1 MANKSTNQRTAKWL
15 KDRRLIKRD
24 FTQLKIQLTSLIASE
39 RRWAARDLS
48 FHSKASPALIH
59 ALTNESNDDVIDAIL
74 ASLQQL
80 RNKHPSVTTLEL
92 TSAPKWVSQ
101 LHHIARITLYKGLAA
116 SDKHLHIITY
126 TPDEKELGNGIDPMT
141 IVQQCPG
148 LISFHIDTSEPISEE
163 DTFSNSLN
171 CKLDI
176 QILVSSEPPQIN
188 EYFNRLNIPVH
199 TYILDRQF
207 LAFPEGK
214 FIPTQAY
221 RLFTDEIN
229 FSIING
235 DWKKYAQQSAAMFAV
250 QANAPFQE
258 TTIEWL
264 TALSH
269 ENKPNTRIIKALLA
283 IFKAGNF
290 DLVDSSQSAI
300 ALASSSFQPLSAAL
314 NSLFYDYSSETPNEM
329 VNLSGHIVPIAQLRR
344 LLGLNNSD

>member
-1 MANKSTNQRTAKWL
+1 MANKSVNQRTPKWL
-15 KDRRLIKRD
+15 NDRRLIKRD
-24 FTQLKIQLTSLIASE
+24 FIQLKIQLTSLIASE

-59 ALTNESNDDVIDAIL
+59 ALTTENNDDVIDAIL

-80 RNKHPSVTTLEL
+80 RTKQLPAKTLEL

-101 LHHIARITLYKGLAA
+101 LHHIARITLFKGLIA

-126 TPDEKELGNGIDPMT
+126 TPDENTVENGIDPLT

-148 LISFHIDTSEPISEE
+148 LISFHIDTSEPITEE
-163 DTFSNSLN
+163 DTLLSSLS

-176 QILVSSEPPQIN
+176 QILVTSEIPQIN
-188 EYFNRLNIPVH
+188 EYFNQLNIPMH
-199 TYILDRQF
+199 IYTLDRQF

-221 RLFTDEIN
+221 QLFTDEIN

-235 DWKKYAQQSAAMFAV
+235 DWKKYSQQSSAMLAV
-250 QANAPFQE
+250 QANAPYQE

-264 TALSH
+264 NALSH

-283 IFKAGNF
+283 TFATGNF
-290 DLVDSSQSAI
+290 DLEDYSQSAI
-300 ALASSSFQPLSAAL
+300 TLASSSFQPLSAAL
-314 NSLFYDYSSETPNEM
+314 SSLSYDYSSNTPNEM
-329 VNLSGHIVPIAQLRR
+329 VNLSGHTIPISQLRR
-344 LLGLNNSD
+344 LLGLNNSH